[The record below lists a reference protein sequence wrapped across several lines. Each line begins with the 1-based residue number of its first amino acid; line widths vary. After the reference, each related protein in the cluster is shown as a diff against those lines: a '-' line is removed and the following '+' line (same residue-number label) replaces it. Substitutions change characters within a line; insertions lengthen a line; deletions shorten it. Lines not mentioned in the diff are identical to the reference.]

1 MVRFWPRGR
10 KEEGEEVYS
19 ESRLRSRLE
28 VGVEVGWDMGVVG
41 DGGGSWPGCC
51 TPMTQIGS
59 PHLSGWASLSR
70 INRIALSRWPLLC
83 LAAVRSAFGCFV
95 LGEPARTWEAERVDW
110 ERRFG
115 RDRSVDEPEKV

>member
-1 MVRFWPRGR
+1 MVRFWLGGR

-28 VGVEVGWDMGVVG
+28 VGVEVGWDIGVVG

-51 TPMTQIGS
+51 TPMSQMGS
-59 PHLSGWASLSR
+59 PDLLGWASLSR

-83 LAAVRSAFGCFV
+83 LAAVRSAFGCLA
-95 LGEPARTWEAERVDW
+95 LGEPARTWEADRVDW

-115 RDRSVDEPEKV
+115 RDKSVDEPEKV